1 MTKKNYN
8 QPQVQ
13 IIQIL
18 LESMILAGSPVV
30 DLGGTP
36 IPGGDPGSSI

>member
-13 IIQIL
+13 IIQML
-18 LESMILAGSPVV
+18 LESMILVGSVS

-36 IPGGDPGSSI
+36 IPSGDPGESI